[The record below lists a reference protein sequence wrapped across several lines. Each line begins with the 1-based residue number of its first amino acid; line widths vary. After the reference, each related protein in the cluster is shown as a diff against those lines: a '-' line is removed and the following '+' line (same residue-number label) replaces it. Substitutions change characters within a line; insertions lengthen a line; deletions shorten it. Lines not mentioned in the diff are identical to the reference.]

1 MVYSAINISH
11 AEHANRRMLPMPE
24 HSKKHPVKA
33 KTIIGWREWC
43 ALDSLGLPAIA
54 AKIDTG
60 AKTSSLHAF
69 KLNFFE
75 TSEGTRVEFFIN
87 PLQRR
92 KHPEIKCSASVV
104 EMRSITSSNGIAEV
118 RPVINAVIALGEHRY
133 TTEITLT
140 NRDEMGY
147 RMLIGRQSLAPRFI
161 VDSSLSWALGE
172 LDVDDLY
179 PANFTPEIT

>member
-11 AEHANRRMLPMPE
+11 AEHANRRMLTMTE
-24 HSKKHPVKA
+24 HSHNHPVRA

-43 ALDSLGLPAIA
+43 LLDSLGSPAIA

-69 KLNFFE
+69 KLDFFE
-75 TSEGTRVEFFIN
+75 TMEGTWVEFFIH
-87 PLQRR
+87 PIQRR
-92 KHPEIKCSASVV
+92 KHPEIKCRAKLM
-104 EMRSITSSNGIAEV
+104 EMRSIKSSNGIAEV
-118 RPVINAVIALGEHRY
+118 RPVINTAIVLGEHRY
-133 TTEITLT
+133 TTEISLT

-172 LDVDDLY
+172 LDVDDSY